1 MAELS
6 RDLLER
12 PPEETARLLSLA
24 FLEEVTDAV
33 ERLKKGTDP
42 EALHDFRV
50 GLRRLR
56 SCFRAYR
63 RYLEG
68 SITKKD
74 RNRIKDLA
82 SSTNMARDTEVQ
94 LAWVQ
99 PQLGRLTDQQKVGA
113 QWLVDSLNRRIES
126 RQTPHLQRVMT
137 VFHRLRPKLV
147 ERLTIVAFQLDP
159 TQRQGRTSFIEV
171 TGHLLI
177 EHVDKLK
184 KQLSEVHSVQDHEKI
199 HDARISG
206 KRLRYLLEPLRKE
219 VPAARSFVKG
229 MKTLQDVLGE
239 LHDTKVLEDEISVA
253 LEKSAIERA
262 RRIQEVLIQQ
272 PSRTDGSNADVWEER
287 HGLVELLR
295 LLRARSKELFEQA
308 SAEFLGEKG
317 RSFFESVEETGRQLS
332 SEQGSKKAH
341 RKFLLSQL
349 PELPKS
355 TPSRLSDEGWI
366 PGKTSREVLLRE
378 RSGRRV
384 THYRVLNEG
393 MTEQVTRKYFSTL
406 WPLTEKRRL
415 RKRSYE
421 VRVGRSEWL
430 ISVYQD
436 RDLVLADCTQPP
448 GEPELEI
455 PDWITDVLIKEV
467 TEIQKYDDARIAAR
481 RRQPS
486 TASKTEGTAPEH
498 GGKNP

>member
-1 MAELS
+1 MGVNGAVAELS

-24 FLEEVTDAV
+24 FLEEATDAV
-33 ERLKKGTDP
+33 ERLKKGEDP

-50 GLRRLR
+50 GLRRMR
-56 SCFRAYR
+56 SCIRAYR
-63 RYLEG
+63 PYLEG

-74 RNRIKDLA
+74 RNRIKSLA
-82 SSTNMARDTEVQ
+82 SSTNLARDTEVQ

-99 PQLGRLTDQQKVGA
+99 PQLGRLTDQQKVGV
-113 QWLVDSLNRRIES
+113 QWLIDNLNHRTES
-126 RQTPHLQRVMT
+126 DQTPHLQRVMT
-137 VFHRLRPKLV
+137 EFHRLRPKLV
-147 ERLTIVAFQLDP
+147 GRLTIVAFQLDP
-159 TQRQGRTSFIEV
+159 TQRDGRTSFVAV
-171 TGHLLI
+171 TGRLLI
-177 EHVDKLK
+177 EYVDKLR

-199 HDARISG
+199 HDARING

-219 VPAARSFVKG
+219 VPAARPFVKE

-272 PSRTDGSNADVWEER
+272 PSKTDGASVDVWEER

-295 LLRARSKELFEQA
+295 LLRARGKELFEKA

-317 RSFFESVEETGRQLS
+317 RSFFESIEETGRQLS
-332 SEQGSKKAH
+332 SELGAKKTH
-341 RKFLLSQL
+341 RKFLLGQL
-349 PELPKS
+349 PELAKS
-355 TPSRLSDEGWI
+355 IPSRLTDEGWL
-366 PGKTSREVLLRE
+366 PSKAAHEVLRRE

-393 MTEQVTRKYFSTL
+393 IPEQVTRKYFSTL

-421 VRVGRSEWL
+421 VKVGRSEWL
-430 ISVYQD
+430 ISDYQD
-436 RDLVLADCTQPP
+436 RDLVLAACTRPP
-448 GEPELEI
+448 GEPELVI

-467 TEIQKYDDARIAAR
+467 TGVKKYEDARIAAGR
-481 RRQPS
+481 HRSPNQAPS
-486 TASKTEGTAPEH
+486 PSAGS
-498 GGKNP
+498 